1 MTIPTP
7 VLILAIWLLISV
19 LIVVALTPPEMK
31 RRSK

>member
-7 VLILAIWLLISV
+7 VLILAIWLLISA

>member
-19 LIVVALTPPEMK
+19 LIAVALTPPEIK
-31 RRSK
+31 RRGR

>member
-19 LIVVALTPPEMK
+19 LIVVVLTPPEIK
-31 RRSK
+31 RGER